1 MAKVGE
7 LISQPALSVE
17 RHEPIARAAATMYD
31 KRVGSLVIVEDAGD
45 LAGIF
50 TERDLVRA
58 CAAGVDTHASTVGN
72 WMTEDPV
79 TVPADTEVA
88 AALQLM
94 IDNDFRHLP
103 ILGEGGMVGV
113 VSMRELTRALQNE
126 RMG

>member
-31 KRVGSLVIVEDAGD
+31 KRVGSLVIVEDGGD

-72 WMTEDPV
+72 WMTEDPM

-103 ILGEGGMVGV
+103 VLGEGGMVGV

>member
-1 MAKVGE
+1 MAKVGD
-7 LISQPALSVE
+7 LISQPALAVE
-17 RHEPIARAAATMYD
+17 RHEPLARAAATMYD
-31 KRVGSLVIVEDAGD
+31 KRVGSLVIVEDSGD

-58 CAAGVDTHASTVGN
+58 CAAGVDTHASIVGN

-79 TVPADTEVA
+79 TVPGDTEVA
-88 AALQLM
+88 AALQIM

-103 ILGEGGMVGV
+103 IFAEGGVVGV
-113 VSMRELTRALQNE
+113 VSMRELSRALQNE

>member
-17 RHEPIARAAATMYD
+17 RHEPLARAAGTMYD
-31 KRVGSLVIVEDAGD
+31 KRVGSLVIIEEGGE

-72 WMTEDPV
+72 WMTEDPM

-103 ILGEGGMVGV
+103 VLAEGGMVGV